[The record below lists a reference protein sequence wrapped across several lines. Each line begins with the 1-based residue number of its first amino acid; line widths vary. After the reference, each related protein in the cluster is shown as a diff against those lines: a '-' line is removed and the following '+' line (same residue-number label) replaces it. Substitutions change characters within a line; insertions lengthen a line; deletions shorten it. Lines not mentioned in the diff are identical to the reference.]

1 MKSPC
6 VKTCRIDD
14 ASSYCVGCGRTLE
27 EIAAWG
33 SLSETDRRT
42 IMSRLG
48 NRLHRVQEA

>member
-1 MKSPC
+1 